1 MTQILLIEDEEKTA
15 RFIKKGLEENQYSVQ
30 LAHDGNEGLK
40 LALQKSFDIIITDI
54 MLPGMDGRELCKE
67 IRQHKRETPIL
78 MLSAL
83 STTDDV
89 VTGFDLGADDYLVKP
104 FEFRELMVRIRSLLK
119 RSSLNPD
126 PNLLSIADLTLD
138 VKQRKVTREGKQIV
152 LTGKECALLECML
165 KNRGK
170 VISRA
175 ELAKNVW
182 NIDFDTGTNM
192 VEVYVNYLRNKI
204 DKGFQKKLIHTQFG
218 IGYILKE
225 ED

>member
-30 LAHDGNEGLK
+30 LAHDGTEGLK

-119 RSSLNPD
+119 RSSLNSD

-152 LTGKECALLECML
+152 LTGKECALLECLL

>member
-30 LAHDGNEGLK
+30 LAHDGNEGLQ

-54 MLPGMDGRELCKE
+54 MLPGMDGRELCRQ
-67 IRQHKRETPIL
+67 IRQHKQETPIL

-89 VTGFDLGADDYLVKP
+89 VSGFDLGADDYLVKP

-119 RSSLNPD
+119 RSSLNAD

-138 VKQRKVTREGKQIV
+138 VKQRKVTRDGKQIV

-170 VISRA
+170 VISRS

-204 DKGFQKKLIHTQFG
+204 DKGFKKKLIHTQFG